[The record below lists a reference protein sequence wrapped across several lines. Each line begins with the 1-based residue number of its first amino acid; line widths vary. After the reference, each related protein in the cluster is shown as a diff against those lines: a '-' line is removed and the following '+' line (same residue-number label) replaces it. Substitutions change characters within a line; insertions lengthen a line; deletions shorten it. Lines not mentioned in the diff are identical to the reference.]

1 MNSIS
6 ETSVFNVLSKNVTNR
21 AMGNTQPLGIII
33 AEAARADLAARCRM
47 HQVDTSSQDI
57 ATANDDRIGCLLQ
70 MALTAATARSE
81 PRETARLPAPA
92 KTERALLRKIEL
104 GGAKPAAAKPSS
116 AVVLNDLWGDDA
128 QPLAIKT
135 KSICATRYSCA

>member
-57 ATANDDRIGCLLQ
+57 ATANDDRIGYLLQ
-70 MALTAATARSE
+70 MALTAATRDQSLE
-81 PRETARLPAPA
+81 KLRGCQRLQ
-92 KTERALLRKIEL
+92 RLSVR
-104 GGAKPAAAKPSS
+104 
-116 AVVLNDLWGDDA
+116 
-128 QPLAIKT
+128 
-135 KSICATRYSCA
+135 C